1 MRVVVVTACPTGIAH
16 SQMAAE
22 ALERAAA
29 ERGDEITVEIRGAMG
44 VRDRLG
50 EAAIEGADAAIVAA
64 DVAVDSDR
72 FEDLPLLETSVREP
86 ISDAE
91 GVLERAADLAD
102 ASDADSASAD
112 SSGDAVSNESENRDA
127 ARDFFAAIRDR
138 FR

>member
-22 ALERAAA
+22 ALERTAA

-50 EAAIEGADAAIVAA
+50 EAAIEAADAAIVAA
-64 DVAVDSDR
+64 DVAVDDDR

-102 ASDADSASAD
+102 ASDADSASTD
-112 SSGDAVSNESENRDA
+112 SSGDGSNGRENRDA

>member
-50 EAAIEGADAAIVAA
+50 EAAIEAADAAIVAA
-64 DVAVDSDR
+64 DVAVDDDR

-102 ASDADSASAD
+102 ASDADSASTD
-112 SSGDAVSNESENRDA
+112 SSGDGSNGRENRDA